1 MRVHCSNCRRELEP
15 ALAIGGFHVFSL
27 YERALIQQR
36 NAVALISEFVKLL
49 EKVVPGRIVGAGV
62 NGIDREYFFVISI
75 REQRTDITANVV
87 GAERHVA
94 AEAGGFEVLIG
105 EVEVGAQGN
114 QPLRARKGPECE
126 GISGVRW
133 RAVVVDDLIGSEQCD
148 ASEKMKG

>member
-1 MRVHCSNCRRELEP
+1 MVRGSNRRRELDP
-15 ALAIGGFHVFSL
+15 ALTIGGFDVFSFHKRTL
-27 YERALIQQR
+27 VQQGNAISLIG
-36 NAVALISEFVKLL
+36 EFVKLL

-75 REQRTDITANVV
+75 GEQRTDITANVV